1 MSLRWK
7 IALALAGLTFVASA
21 VVGAAVYRVTKDRLL
36 TEIDRSLAEVN
47 PRPGRGP
54 FALDQLGD
62 RGPLR
67 GFEAQVVL
75 ADGQVAETTFEDAS
89 ASNDLVPAAGS
100 VNRGRPGATAYETV
114 SANGDGYR
122 VRSVGIPRGA
132 FQVARSLD
140 ETERILRSLRVRTI
154 ALALIVAG
162 IAAAVGVV
170 IANSVTGPLRR
181 LTAAA
186 EHVGTTGR
194 LDAPVGRAGHDEV
207 GRLSSAFDRMLGALA
222 SSREQQRRL
231 VQDAGHELRTPI
243 TSIRTNLDVIR
254 RHPDL
259 SPTDR
264 EAVVEDI
271 HAEVEQLTELV
282 NEIVAVSVGDV
293 VDEPREQ
300 LDLAELATDV
310 AARYERRSGRD
321 IVVVAEPTPVVA
333 QRAAVQRA
341 LSCLLDNATKFD
353 PSGAPIEVSV
363 RDSGIAVADRGMG
376 IPESELALVFERF
389 HRTDEARAMPGSGLG
404 LSIVRDVAE
413 RHGGSVFARARE
425 GGGAVVGF
433 RLGA

>member
-1 MSLRWK
+1 MTLRWK

-21 VVGAAVYRVTKDRLL
+21 AVGAAVYRVTKDRLL
-36 TEIDRSLAEVN
+36 SEIDRSLAEVN

-54 FALDQLGD
+54 FELDQLGD

-75 ADGQVAETTFEDAS
+75 ADGTVADTTFERPSSDLAEEAAS
-89 ASNDLVPAAGS
+89 VA
-100 VNRGRPGATAYETV
+100 GRPGVTAYDTV
-114 SANGDGYR
+114 TVDGDDYR
-122 VRSVGIPRGA
+122 MRTVGIPRGA

-140 ETERILRSLRVRTI
+140 ETERILRGLRVRTM

-162 IAAAVGVV
+162 IAAAIGVL

-194 LDAPVGRAGHDEV
+194 LDAPVGTAGDDEV

-222 SSREQQRRL
+222 SSRLQQRRL

-310 AARYERRSGRD
+310 AARYQRRSGRE
-321 IVVVAEPTPVVA
+321 IVVVAEPTVVVA
-333 QRAAVQRA
+333 QRGAVQRA

-353 PSGAPIEVSV
+353 PSGAPIEISV
-363 RDSGIAVADRGMG
+363 REGGIAVADRGMG
-376 IPESELALVFERF
+376 IPPSELALVFERF

-413 RHGGSVFARARE
+413 RHGGSVFARNRE

>member
-21 VVGAAVYRVTKDRLL
+21 VVGVAVYRVTKDRLL

-54 FALDQLGD
+54 FQLDQVGD

-67 GFEAQVVL
+67 GYEAQIVTP
-75 ADGQVAETTFEDAS
+75 DGTVSETTFERAVS
-89 ASNDLVPAAGS
+89 TSDLVATAAS
-100 VNRGRPGATAYETV
+100 VSGRPGASAYATV
-114 SANGDGYR
+114 GVDGQDYR
-122 VRSVGIPRGA
+122 VRTVGIPRGA
-132 FQVARSLD
+132 YQVARSLE
-140 ETERILRSLRVRTI
+140 ETDRILRGLRVRTI

-162 IAAAVGVV
+162 IAAAVGVW

-194 LDAPVGRAGHDEV
+194 LDAPVGTSGNDEV
-207 GRLSSAFDRMLGALA
+207 GRLSAAFDRMLGALA

-231 VQDAGHELRTPI
+231 VQDAGHELRTPL
-243 TSIRTNLDVIR
+243 TSIRTNLDVMR

-259 SPTDR
+259 APDDR
-264 EAVVEDI
+264 QAVVEDV
-271 HAEVEQLTELV
+271 HAEVEQLTGLV
-282 NEIVAVSVGDV
+282 NEIVAVSIGDV

-310 AARYERRSGRD
+310 AARYERRSGRE
-321 IVVVAEPTPVVA
+321 IVVVAQPTPVLA
-333 QRAAVQRA
+333 QKAAVQRA

-363 RDSGIAVADRGMG
+363 GNGGIAVADRGMG
-376 IPESELALVFERF
+376 IPDSELALVFERF
-389 HRTDEARAMPGSGLG
+389 HRADEARSMPGSGLG
-404 LSIVRDVAE
+404 LSIVRDVAA
-413 RHGGSVFARARE
+413 RHGGSVFARNRD

-433 RLGA
+433 RLSA

>member
-21 VVGAAVYRVTKDRLL
+21 VVGIAVYRVTKDRLL
-36 TEIDRSLAEVN
+36 TEIDRSLANVN

-54 FALDQLGD
+54 FELEQFGD

-67 GFEAQVVL
+67 GFEAQIVG
-75 ADGQVAETTFEDAS
+75 ADGSVAESTFEIPVTNTDLAGAAAS
-89 ASNDLVPAAGS
+89 VA
-100 VNRGRPGATAYETV
+100 GRPGASTSVTV
-114 SANGDGYR
+114 VVNGDDYR
-122 VRSVGIPRGA
+122 VRTVGIPRGA
-132 FQVARSLD
+132 YQVARSLD
-140 ETERILRSLRVRTI
+140 ETNRILNGLRARTI
-154 ALALIVAG
+154 ALALIIAG
-162 IAAAVGVV
+162 IAAAVGMW
-170 IANSVTGPLRR
+170 IANSVTGPLRK

-194 LDAPVGRAGHDEV
+194 LDAPVGSDGHDEV
-207 GRLSSAFDRMLGALA
+207 GRLSSAFDGMLGALA
-222 SSREQQRRL
+222 GSREQQQRL

-243 TSIRTNLDVIR
+243 TSIRTNLDVMR

-259 SPTDR
+259 SDVER
-264 EAVVEDI
+264 AAVVEDI

-310 AARYERRSGRD
+310 VARYQRRSGRD
-321 IVVVAEPTPVVA
+321 IVLVAEPTVVSL

-353 PSGAPIEVSV
+353 ASGAPVEVSV
-363 RDSGIAVADRGMG
+363 GDGGIAVADRGPG
-376 IPESELALVFERF
+376 IPENELALVFERF

-404 LSIVRDVAE
+404 LSIVREVAE
-413 RHGGSVFARARE
+413 RHGGSVFARNRD

-433 RLGA
+433 RLTA

>member
-1 MSLRWK
+1 VSLRWK

-21 VVGAAVYRVTKDRLL
+21 AVGAAVYRVTKDRLL
-36 TEIDRSLAEVN
+36 SEIDRSLAEVN

-54 FALDQLGD
+54 FELDQLGD

-75 ADGQVAETTFEDAS
+75 ADGTVADTTFERPSSDLAEEAAS
-89 ASNDLVPAAGS
+89 VA
-100 VNRGRPGATAYETV
+100 GRPGVTAYDTV
-114 SANGDGYR
+114 TVDGDNYR
-122 VRSVGIPRGA
+122 MRTVGIPRGA

-140 ETERILRSLRVRTI
+140 ETERILRGLRVRTM

-162 IAAAVGVV
+162 VAAAIGVL

-194 LDAPVGRAGHDEV
+194 LDAPVGTAGDDEV
-207 GRLSSAFDRMLGALA
+207 CRLSSAFDRMLGALA

-264 EAVVEDI
+264 EAMVEDI

-310 AARYERRSGRD
+310 AARYQRRSGRE
-321 IVVVAEPTPVVA
+321 IVVVAEPTVVVA
-333 QRAAVQRA
+333 QRGAVQRA

-353 PSGAPIEVSV
+353 PSGAPIEISV
-363 RDSGIAVADRGMG
+363 REGGIAVADRGMG
-376 IPESELALVFERF
+376 IPPSELTLVFERF

-404 LSIVRDVAE
+404 LSIVRDVAD
-413 RHGGSVFARARE
+413 RHGGSVFARNRE

>member
-1 MSLRWK
+1 VSLRWK

-36 TEIDRSLAEVN
+36 SEIDRSLADVN

-54 FALDQLGD
+54 LDLEQLGD

-67 GFEAQVVL
+67 GFEAQLVL
-75 ADGQVAETTFEDAS
+75 ADGTVADSTFEGADSSGDLSDAA
-89 ASNDLVPAAGS
+89 ASVA
-100 VNRGRPGATAYETV
+100 GRPGTTTYDTVTV
-114 SANGDGYR
+114 SGDEYR
-122 VRSVGIPRGA
+122 VRTVGIPRGA
-132 FQVARSLD
+132 LQVGRSLE
-140 ETERILRSLRVRTI
+140 ETDRILRSLRVRTI

-162 IAAAVGVV
+162 IAAAIGVW

-181 LTAAA
+181 LTVAA

-194 LDAPVGRAGHDEV
+194 LDAPVGTAGNDEV

-243 TSIRTNLDVIR
+243 TSIRTNLDVMR
-254 RHPDL
+254 HHPDL
-259 SPTDR
+259 SPADR
-264 EAVVEDI
+264 EAAVADI

-310 AARYERRSGRD
+310 AARYERRSGRQ

-333 QRAAVQRA
+333 QRGAVQRA

-363 RDSGIAVADRGMG
+363 REGGIAVADKGMG
-376 IPESELALVFERF
+376 IPEKELALVFERF
-389 HRTDEARAMPGSGLG
+389 HRSDEARTMPGSGLG

-413 RHGGSVFARARE
+413 RHGGTVFARNRK

-433 RLGA
+433 RLRA

>member
-1 MSLRWK
+1 VSLRWK

-36 TEIDRSLAEVN
+36 NEIDRSLAEVSQ
-47 PRPGRGP
+47 RPGRGQ
-54 FALDQLGD
+54 FDLDQLGD

-67 GFEAQVVL
+67 GFEAQLVL
-75 ADGQVAETTFEDAS
+75 ADGRVADTTFDGAVSSDALM
-89 ASNDLVPAAGS
+89 DTAAA
-100 VNRGRPGATAYETV
+100 VAGRPGASAYDTV
-114 SANGDGYR
+114 SVDGDEYR
-122 VRSVGIPRGA
+122 VRTSGIPRGA
-132 FQVARSLD
+132 FQVARSLE
-140 ETERILRSLRVRTI
+140 ETDRILRSLRVRTI

-162 IAAAVGVV
+162 IAASIGVW

-194 LDAPVGRAGHDEV
+194 LDAPVGSAGDDEV

-243 TSIRTNLDVIR
+243 TSIRTNLDVMR

-259 SPTDR
+259 APADR
-264 EAVVEDI
+264 EAVVADI

-282 NEIVAVSVGDV
+282 NEIVAVSTGDF

-300 LDLAELATDV
+300 LDLVDLATEV

-321 IVVVAEPTPVVA
+321 IVVVGESTPVLA

-341 LSCLLDNATKFD
+341 LSCLLDNAIKFD
-353 PSGAPIEVSV
+353 PSGVPIEVSV
-363 RDSGIAVADRGMG
+363 GEGGIGVADRGMG
-376 IPESELALVFERF
+376 IPDDELALVFERF
-389 HRTDEARAMPGSGLG
+389 HRTDEARAMAGSGLG

-413 RHGGSVFARARE
+413 RHGGSVFARSRD
-425 GGGAVVGF
+425 GGGTVAGF
-433 RLGA
+433 RLRA

>member
-1 MSLRWK
+1 VSLRWK

-36 TEIDRSLAEVN
+36 TEIDRSLADVN

-54 FALDQLGD
+54 FEFDQLGD

-67 GFEAQVVL
+67 GFEAQLVL
-75 ADGQVAETTFEDAS
+75 TDGTVAETTFES
-89 ASNDLVPAAGS
+89 AVSSNDLVDAAAS
-100 VNRGRPGATAYETV
+100 VAGRPGISTYDTV
-114 SANGDGYR
+114 AVNGDDYR
-122 VRSVGIPRGA
+122 VRTVGIPRGS

-140 ETERILRSLRVRTI
+140 ETQRILRGLRARTI

-162 IAAAVGVV
+162 VAAAVGVL

-194 LDAPVGRAGHDEV
+194 LDAPVGTAGDDEV

-231 VQDAGHELRTPI
+231 VQDAGHELRTPL
-243 TSIRTNLDVIR
+243 TSIRTNLDVMR

-259 SPTDR
+259 SATDR
-264 EAVVEDI
+264 EAVVADI

-282 NEIVAVSVGDV
+282 DEIVAVSVGDI
-293 VDEPREQ
+293 VDEPREP

-310 AARYERRSGRD
+310 AARYQRRSGRD

-363 RDSGIAVADRGMG
+363 RDRGIAVADRGMG
-376 IPESELALVFERF
+376 IPDNELALVFERF

-413 RHGGSVFARARE
+413 RHGGSVFARNRD

-433 RLGA
+433 RLQP

>member
-1 MSLRWK
+1 VSLRWK
-7 IALALAGLTFVASA
+7 IALALAGVTFVASA
-21 VVGAAVYRVTKDRLL
+21 VIGAAVYRVTKDRLL
-36 TEIDRSLAEVN
+36 SEIDRSLAEVN

-54 FALDQLGD
+54 FDLDQLGD

-67 GFEAQVVL
+67 GFEAQVVAADGTVADTTFAGAASSPDL
-75 ADGQVAETTFEDAS
+75 ADAAASVA
-89 ASNDLVPAAGS
+89 
-100 VNRGRPGATAYETV
+100 GRPGTSAYDMV
-114 SANGDGYR
+114 RVGGDDYR
-122 VRSVGIPRGA
+122 VRTVGIPRGA
-132 FQVARSLD
+132 FQVARSLE
-140 ETERILRSLRVRTI
+140 ETDRILRSLRVRTI

-162 IAAAVGVV
+162 IAAAVGVW

-194 LDAPVGRAGHDEV
+194 LDAPVGSAGADEV

-231 VQDAGHELRTPI
+231 VQDAGHELRTPL

-259 SPTDR
+259 PSTER
-264 EAVVEDI
+264 EAAVEDI
-271 HAEVEQLTELV
+271 HAEVEQLTDLV

-310 AARYERRSGRD
+310 AARFERRSGRD
-321 IVVVAEPTPVVA
+321 IVVVAEPTAVVA
-333 QRAAVQRA
+333 QRAGVQRA

-353 PSGAPIEVSV
+353 PSGALIEVSV
-363 RDSGIAVADRGMG
+363 SEAGIAVADRGIG
-376 IPESELALVFERF
+376 IRESELALVFERF
-389 HRTDEARAMPGSGLG
+389 HRSDEARSMAGSGLG

-413 RHGGSVFARARE
+413 RHGGKVFARNRE

-433 RLGA
+433 RLGV

>member
-36 TEIDRSLAEVN
+36 TEIDRSLADVN

-54 FALDQLGD
+54 FELDQLGD

-75 ADGQVAETTFEDAS
+75 ADGTVAETTFEARS
-89 ASNDLVPAAGS
+89 RATIWCAAA
-100 VNRGRPGATAYETV
+100 VGRPWSAGRHTV
-114 SANGDGYR
+114 YDTVAVNGDDYR
-122 VRSVGIPRGA
+122 VRTVGIPRGS

-140 ETERILRSLRVRTI
+140 ETERILRGLRARTI

-162 IAAAVGVV
+162 IAAAVGVL

-194 LDAPVGRAGHDEV
+194 LDAPVGTAGDDEV

-222 SSREQQRRL
+222 TFAGTAAPVRAGR
-231 VQDAGHELRTPI
+231 GHELRTPL
-243 TSIRTNLDVIR
+243 TSIRTNLDVMR

-259 SPTDR
+259 SATDR
-264 EAVVEDI
+264 EAVVADI

-282 NEIVAVSVGDV
+282 DEIVAVSVGDI
-293 VDEPREQ
+293 VDEPREP
-300 LDLAELATDV
+300 LDLAELATDLAGATSAGAGATSWWSPNPRPWSPSV
-310 AARYERRSGRD
+310 RQCSGRCPACSTTPPSSIRRERRSR
-321 IVVVAEPTPVVA
+321 
-333 QRAAVQRA
+333 
-341 LSCLLDNATKFD
+341 
-353 PSGAPIEVSV
+353 
-363 RDSGIAVADRGMG
+363 
-376 IPESELALVFERF
+376 
-389 HRTDEARAMPGSGLG
+389 
-404 LSIVRDVAE
+404 
-413 RHGGSVFARARE
+413 
-425 GGGAVVGF
+425 
-433 RLGA
+433 

>member
-1 MSLRWK
+1 VSLRWK

-21 VVGAAVYRVTKDRLL
+21 VVGIAVYRVTKDRLL
-36 TEIDRSLAEVN
+36 TEIDRSLADVN

-54 FALDQLGD
+54 FEFDQLGD

-67 GFEAQVVL
+67 GFEAQLVL
-75 ADGQVAETTFEDAS
+75 TDGTVAETTFES
-89 ASNDLVPAAGS
+89 AVSSNDLVDAAAS
-100 VNRGRPGATAYETV
+100 VAGRPGISTYDTV
-114 SANGDGYR
+114 AVNGDDYR
-122 VRSVGIPRGA
+122 VRTVGIPRGS

-140 ETERILRSLRVRTI
+140 ETQRILRGLRARTI

-162 IAAAVGVV
+162 IAAAVGVL

-194 LDAPVGRAGHDEV
+194 LDAPVGTAGDDEV
-207 GRLSSAFDRMLGALA
+207 GRLSSAFDRMLVALA

-231 VQDAGHELRTPI
+231 VQDAGHELRTPL
-243 TSIRTNLDVIR
+243 TSIRTNLDVMR

-259 SPTDR
+259 SATDR
-264 EAVVEDI
+264 EAVVADI

-282 NEIVAVSVGDV
+282 DEIVAVSVGDI
-293 VDEPREQ
+293 VDEPREP
-300 LDLAELATDV
+300 LDLADLATDV
-310 AARYERRSGRD
+310 AARYQRRSGRD
-321 IVVVAEPTPVVA
+321 IVVVAETTPVVA

-363 RDSGIAVADRGMG
+363 RDRGIAVADRGMG
-376 IPESELALVFERF
+376 IPDKELALVFERF
-389 HRTDEARAMPGSGLG
+389 HRAEEARTMPGSGLG

-413 RHGGSVFARARE
+413 RHGGSVFARNRD
-425 GGGAVVGF
+425 GGGAVIGF

>member
-1 MSLRWK
+1 MLN
-7 IALALAGLTFVASA
+7 
-21 VVGAAVYRVTKDRLL
+21 
-36 TEIDRSLAEVN
+36 EIDRSPADVN

-54 FALDQLGD
+54 FEFDQLGD

-67 GFEAQVVL
+67 GFEAQLVL
-75 ADGQVAETTFEDAS
+75 ADGTVAETTFAS
-89 ASNDLVPAAGS
+89 AVSSGDLVDAAAS
-100 VNRGRPGATAYETV
+100 VAGRPGVSTYDTV
-114 SANGDGYR
+114 AVNGDDYR
-122 VRSVGIPRGA
+122 VRTVGIPRGS
-132 FQVARSLD
+132 FQVARSLA
-140 ETERILRSLRVRTI
+140 ETQRILHGLRVRTI
-154 ALALIVAG
+154 ALALIIAG
-162 IAAAVGVV
+162 IAAAVGVL

-194 LDAPVGRAGHDEV
+194 LDAPVGTAGDDEV
-207 GRLSSAFDRMLGALA
+207 GRLSSAFDRMLVALA
-222 SSREQQRRL
+222 SSKEQQRRL
-231 VQDAGHELRTPI
+231 VQDAGHELRTPL
-243 TSIRTNLDVIR
+243 TSIRTNLDVMR

-282 NEIVAVSVGDV
+282 DEIVAVSVGDI
-293 VDEPREQ
+293 VDEPREP

-310 AARYERRSGRD
+310 AARYQRRSGRD
-321 IVVVAEPTPVVA
+321 IVVVAEPTLVVA

-363 RDSGIAVADRGMG
+363 RDPGYAVADRGIG
-376 IPESELALVFERF
+376 IPDNELALVFERF
-389 HRTDEARAMPGSGLG
+389 HRADEARTMPGSGLG
-404 LSIVRDVAE
+404 LSIVREVAE
-413 RHGGSVFARARE
+413 RHGGTVFARNRD
-425 GGGAVVGF
+425 GGGAVIGF

>member
-21 VVGAAVYRVTKDRLL
+21 VVGIAMYRVTRDRLL
-36 TEIDRSLAEVN
+36 TEIDRSLVDVN
-47 PRPGRGP
+47 PGPGRGP
-54 FALDQLGD
+54 LRLEQLGG

-67 GFEAQVVL
+67 GLEAQIVR
-75 ADGQVAETTFEDAS
+75 ADGSVAETTFADPVTNTDLTDDAASVANRPGVS
-89 ASNDLVPAAGS
+89 AFATVS
-100 VNRGRPGATAYETV
+100 VN
-114 SANGDGYR
+114 GDDYR
-122 VRSVGIPRGA
+122 VRTVGIPRGA
-132 FQVARSLD
+132 YQIARSLA
-140 ETERILRSLRVRTI
+140 ETDRVLRGVRVRAI
-154 ALALIVAG
+154 ALSLIVSG
-162 IAAAVGVV
+162 IAAGIGVL

-194 LDAPVGRAGHDEV
+194 LDASVGTTGDDEV
-207 GRLSSAFDRMLGALA
+207 GRLSGAFDGMLGALA

-243 TSIRTNLDVIR
+243 TSIRTNLDVMR

-259 SPTDR
+259 SDADR
-264 EAVVEDI
+264 AAVVEDI
-271 HAEVEQLTELV
+271 HAEVEQLTGLV
-282 NEIVAVSVGDV
+282 NEIVAVSTGDV

-300 LDLAELATDV
+300 LDLAELASDV
-310 AARYERRSGRD
+310 VARYQRRSGRE
-321 IVVVAEPTPVVA
+321 IVVVAEPCTVVA
-333 QRAAVQRA
+333 QRTAVQRA

-363 RDSGIAVADRGMG
+363 GGGGIAVADRGPG
-376 IPESELALVFERF
+376 IPEPELALVFERF
-389 HRTDEARAMPGSGLG
+389 HRTEDARTMPGSGLG

-413 RHGGSVFARARE
+413 RHGGSAFARNRH

-433 RLGA
+433 RLQP

>member
-1 MSLRWK
+1 VSLRWK

-21 VVGAAVYRVTKDRLL
+21 VVGVAVYRVTKDRLL
-36 TEIDRSLAEVN
+36 SEIDRSLAEVS
-47 PRPGRGP
+47 PRLGRGP
-54 FALDQLGD
+54 VEFEQLDD

-75 ADGQVAETTFEDAS
+75 RDGTIRSSTFDGVVSRSDLADAAAS
-89 ASNDLVPAAGS
+89 V
-100 VNRGRPGATAYETV
+100 VGRPDATAYATV
-114 SANGDGYR
+114 AVGGDEYR
-122 VRSVGIPRGA
+122 VRTVGNPRGA
-132 FQVARSLD
+132 VQVARSLE
-140 ETERILRSLRVRTI
+140 ETDRVLRVLRVRTVV
-154 ALALIVAG
+154 LALIVAA
-162 IAAAVGVV
+162 IAAAVGVW

-181 LTAAA
+181 LTATA

-194 LDAPVGRAGHDEV
+194 LDAPVGKAGDDEV

-264 EAVVEDI
+264 DAVVEDI

-293 VDEPREQ
+293 VDEPHES
-300 LDLAELATDV
+300 LDLAEVAIDV
-310 AARYERRSGRD
+310 SARYERRSGRD
-321 IVVVAEPTPVVA
+321 IVVAAEPTPVVA

-353 PSGAPIEVSV
+353 TSGAPIEVSV
-363 RDSGIAVADRGMG
+363 RDGSIAVADRGIG
-376 IPESELALVFERF
+376 IPESELAHVFERF
-389 HRTDEARAMPGSGLG
+389 HRAEEARAMPGSGLG
-404 LSIVRDVAE
+404 LSIVRDIAE
-413 RHGGSVFARARE
+413 RHGGSVFARKRD
-425 GGGAVVGF
+425 GGGTVVGF
-433 RLGA
+433 SLGP

>member
-1 MSLRWK
+1 
-7 IALALAGLTFVASA
+7 
-21 VVGAAVYRVTKDRLL
+21 
-36 TEIDRSLAEVN
+36 
-47 PRPGRGP
+47 
-54 FALDQLGD
+54 
-62 RGPLR
+62 
-67 GFEAQVVL
+67 
-75 ADGQVAETTFEDAS
+75 
-89 ASNDLVPAAGS
+89 
-100 VNRGRPGATAYETV
+100 
-114 SANGDGYR
+114 

-132 FQVARSLD
+132 FQVARSLE
-140 ETERILRSLRVRTI
+140 ETDRILRGLRVRTI

-162 IAAAVGVV
+162 IAAAVGVL

-181 LTAAA
+181 LTTAA

-194 LDAPVGRAGHDEV
+194 LDAPVGTAGDDEV

-264 EAVVEDI
+264 EAMVEDI

-293 VDEPREQ
+293 VDEPREP

-310 AARYERRSGRD
+310 AARYQRRSGRD

-363 RDSGIAVADRGMG
+363 RDRGIAVADRGMG
-376 IPESELALVFERF
+376 IPDNELALVFERF
-389 HRTDEARAMPGSGLG
+389 HRAEEARTMPGSGLG

-413 RHGGSVFARARE
+413 RHGGSVFARNRD
-425 GGGAVVGF
+425 GGGAVIGF